1 MRFVFGHITDR
12 DQSISLVLHE
22 AGRDDMSE
30 EAVKLFLSS
39 VDVTRLQTEGEKMLD
54 TEVRRKYGRNARW
67 QGKPWFVPVPQLR
80 FEALPVPL
88 LIFNLQPYLAAGLT
102 ILNADRSLSV
112 NLVSPIGK
120 PEKLMLPMEFLHAI
134 LNNRLE
140 RFEIVAKDGTY
151 TSWNVPFLRE
161 PLCLPDEFV
170 TDLSWNLERKS
181 VASWLLSFGANGRS
195 LMPQVV
201 GSLLGLQF
209 RTGVESRPPSDQ
221 VWGQD
226 VVMETLIRM
235 FGTTKA
241 KVKFSQ
247 ALSNLSPD
255 MTNEEAIRLVLQIAG
270 REE

>member
-1 MRFVFGHITDR
+1 
-12 DQSISLVLHE
+12 
-22 AGRDDMSE
+22 
-30 EAVKLFLSS
+30 
-39 VDVTRLQTEGEKMLD
+39 
-54 TEVRRKYGRNARW
+54 
-67 QGKPWFVPVPQLR
+67 
-80 FEALPVPL
+80 
-88 LIFNLQPYLAAGLT
+88 
-102 ILNADRSLSV
+102 LNVDRSLSI
-112 NLVSPIGK
+112 NLVGPIGK
-120 PEKLMLPMEFLHAI
+120 PEKLMLPMEFLQAI
-134 LNNRLE
+134 LNNSLE
-140 RFEIVAKDGTY
+140 RFEIVAKDSTH

-170 TDLSWNLERKS
+170 TDLSWDLESKS

-209 RTGVESRPPSDQ
+209 RTVAESPVDQ
-221 VWGQD
+221 VWGQE

-241 KVKFSQ
+241 KVKFSH
-247 ALSNLSPD
+247 ALPHLRTD

>member
-1 MRFVFGHITDR
+1 MRFLFGHIMDR
-12 DQSISLVLHE
+12 DQSISLVLGE
-22 AGRDDMSE
+22 AGRDDMSQ
-30 EAVKLFLSS
+30 EAVKLFVSS
-39 VDVTRLQTEGEKMLD
+39 ADVTRLQIKGEKTVD
-54 TEVRRKYGRNARW
+54 TEVHRKYGRNARW
-67 QGKPWFVPVPQLR
+67 QGKLWFVLVPQLR
-80 FEALPVPL
+80 FETLPVPL

-102 ILNADRSLSV
+102 VLNVDRSLSV
-112 NLVSPIGK
+112 NLVGPISK
-120 PEKLMLPMEFLHAI
+120 PEKLMLPMEFLQAL
-134 LNNRLE
+134 LNNSLE

-170 TDLSWNLERKS
+170 TDLTWNLERES

-209 RTGVESRPPSDQ
+209 RTVPESPIDQ
-221 VWGQD
+221 VWEQD

-241 KVKFSQ
+241 KVKFNQ
-247 ALSNLSPD
+247 ALPHLRTD
-255 MTNEEAIRLVLQIAG
+255 MTNEEAIRIVLQMAG